1 MDSVIW
7 PFEERVRIIKGF
19 APLEQPIF
27 NNADEDTFR
36 FNMWGLYHRVCEAI
50 KSYVVLYEAN
60 RIFDAFII
68 AGHALETCA
77 ILSYIKDNPT
87 EEQKKEKYNLYFASI
102 LVGQITANLELS
114 DNLEQDISWQSFCLL
129 LQMFYPIGKNILN
142 KNKDYK
148 DVIKQINCR
157 KGPNKEKIGL
167 FRKCFTPLKVSQYI
181 KSFSNNISNIDD
193 GQFQFFYTKY
203 CSFKHSNML
212 TPGASFEPEYKYEE
226 SLKEYSL
233 TLICELVHYLN
244 TSKLEAFDINTIPN
258 LSKNR

>member
-1 MDSVIW
+1 
-7 PFEERVRIIKGF
+7 
-19 APLEQPIF
+19 
-27 NNADEDTFR
+27 
-36 FNMWGLYHRVCEAI
+36 
-50 KSYVVLYEAN
+50 
-60 RIFDAFII
+60 
-68 AGHALETCA
+68 
-77 ILSYIKDNPT
+77 
-87 EEQKKEKYNLYFASI
+87 
-102 LVGQITANLELS
+102 
-114 DNLEQDISWQSFCLL
+114 
-129 LQMFYPIGKNILN
+129 MFYPIGKNILN

-244 TSKLEAFDINTIPN
+244 TSKLEAFDISTIPN
-258 LSKNR
+258 LAKNR